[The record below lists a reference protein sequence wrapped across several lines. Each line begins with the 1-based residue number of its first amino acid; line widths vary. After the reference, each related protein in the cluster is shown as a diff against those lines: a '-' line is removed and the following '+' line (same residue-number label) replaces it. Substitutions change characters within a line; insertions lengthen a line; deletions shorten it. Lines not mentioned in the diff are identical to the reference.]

1 MKTYLISAI
10 VTLILL
16 VIIGFQYYQIKS
28 VNDKW
33 KVAEANVKAYSE
45 ELNTVGKKNT
55 ALQLSVSQLEYFND
69 SVLKALNETRE
80 ELKIKDKNLK
90 ALQQVK
96 SSFSRIDTIEINDT
110 IFINPSF
117 YVDTVLQDKWYK
129 LGLQLKYPSTVT
141 VSPEFKS
148 EKHIVVSTKKE
159 TVNPPKKFFL
169 LRWFQ
174 KKHKVLNIDVI
185 EKNPYVNGESS
196 KYVEILK

>member
-96 SSFSRIDTIEINDT
+96 SSFSRVDTIEINDT

>member
-45 ELNTVGKKNT
+45 ELNTAGKKNT

-159 TVNPPKKFFL
+159 TINPPKKFFL

>member
-16 VIIGFQYYQIKS
+16 MIIGFQYYQIKS
-28 VNDKW
+28 VNGKW

-96 SSFSRIDTIEINDT
+96 SSFSRTDTIEINDT

>member
-90 ALQQVK
+90 AL
-96 SSFSRIDTIEINDT
+96 
-110 IFINPSF
+110 
-117 YVDTVLQDKWYK
+117 
-129 LGLQLKYPSTVT
+129 
-141 VSPEFKS
+141 
-148 EKHIVVSTKKE
+148 
-159 TVNPPKKFFL
+159 
-169 LRWFQ
+169 
-174 KKHKVLNIDVI
+174 
-185 EKNPYVNGESS
+185 
-196 KYVEILK
+196 